1 MIISANLP
9 VFTKGTFDE
18 KVQRIAKA
26 GYNGLGINISV
37 VDCVGK
43 YIGDLTEGEI
53 IHFKKQIEGFK
64 KVSLHAS
71 HFEVNPLAIHPEY
84 RKISQ
89 EEYFQSIIVA
99 GKMGVETVVLHPCN
113 PPQLPN
119 HISFDFDVDDVMNNL
134 MFKIDKLAGEN
145 NVTACWETGCGYF
158 SPFEKFELIRE
169 LNLENTGICLDI
181 GHMVL
186 AWENYEIGVNK
197 NILTI
202 KEFIRRFGDIIYDI
216 HIHDWVKNLEKSPH
230 GWPDHNLIG
239 TGDINW
245 EDVFSSIIECG
256 YDGILTCEYHPF
268 VVKDSEKILYEN
280 RKHIINM
287 IEQLGGKAI

>member
-1 MIISANLP
+1 MIVGTNLP
-9 VFTKGTFDE
+9 VFIEGTFDE
-18 KVQRIAKA
+18 KVKRIANA

-43 YIGDLTEGEI
+43 YIGALTEEEI
-53 IHFKKQIEGFK
+53 NHFKKQIEGFK

-71 HFEVNPLAIHPEY
+71 HFEINPLAIHPEY

-89 EEYFQSIIVA
+89 EEFFQSIIVGA
-99 GKMGVETVVLHPCN
+99 KLGVETVVFHPCN
-113 PPQLPN
+113 PPELPN
-119 HISFDFDVDDVMNNL
+119 YISFDFDVDKVMKDL
-134 MFKIDKLAGEN
+134 MLKIDKLAGEN
-145 NVTACWETGCGYF
+145 NLKACWETGCGYF

-169 LNLENTGICLDI
+169 LNLQNTGICLDV

-186 AWENYEIGVNK
+186 AWENYEVGLNK
-197 NILTI
+197 NILSI
-202 KEFIRRFGDIIYDI
+202 KEFVQDFGDLIYDM
-216 HIHDWVKNLEKSPH
+216 HIHDWVRDVKKSPH

-245 EDVFSSIIECG
+245 EEVFSALIESG

-268 VVKDSEKILYEN
+268 VVEDSEEILSKN
-280 RKHIINM
+280 RQFIINM
-287 IEQLGGKAI
+287 IKKLGGKAI